1 MGYCDTW
8 LKTSGLNW
16 VEPELQRDDTGS
28 LEELKIRQG
37 SCKFGDQVL
46 RKHKIDIALFDKAWQ
61 VHVLKGVLLED
72 QPEQIISVGNQQDV
86 QAVFLNVND
95 HGFLKVRIDQESLK
109 AFRNLSK
116 VEDKLTR
123 RMLWQVLWEMV
134 KDFTLSSIEFLEL
147 VEANL
152 LQETVDETLLVI
164 LARTQSIVQNYL
176 PSELKEQYSQKM
188 LEFGIKL
195 LTHFKDKEDITILLL
210 DRLVFFFES
219 EAQAPLAIEWL
230 QTGAKDQ
237 MGSPLPY
244 GSLSNRQKYS
254 LLPFV
259 YSRKSIQ
266 IEIKEK
272 LLGDLLAKDKSDMAV
287 RAQIRCRT
295 SLPDPEIKAKEWQ
308 KYHDEEIK
316 DSVVNISAS
325 MSGFFWSNQR
335 DIVEPYIEKWLSGV
349 VDYSKKYER
358 ERTEHF
364 HDQMTPVSWL
374 ADQGEVAVNRYRALL
389 ESAKGMKFL
398 EHRLKE
404 DFDFLVLYKKARE
417 VAKEYSL
424 RAKI

>member
-164 LARTQSIVQNYL
+164 LARTQSIV
-176 PSELKEQYSQKM
+176 
-188 LEFGIKL
+188 
-195 LTHFKDKEDITILLL
+195 
-210 DRLVFFFES
+210 
-219 EAQAPLAIEWL
+219 
-230 QTGAKDQ
+230 
-237 MGSPLPY
+237 
-244 GSLSNRQKYS
+244 
-254 LLPFV
+254 
-259 YSRKSIQ
+259 
-266 IEIKEK
+266 
-272 LLGDLLAKDKSDMAV
+272 
-287 RAQIRCRT
+287 
-295 SLPDPEIKAKEWQ
+295 
-308 KYHDEEIK
+308 
-316 DSVVNISAS
+316 
-325 MSGFFWSNQR
+325 
-335 DIVEPYIEKWLSGV
+335 
-349 VDYSKKYER
+349 
-358 ERTEHF
+358 
-364 HDQMTPVSWL
+364 
-374 ADQGEVAVNRYRALL
+374 
-389 ESAKGMKFL
+389 
-398 EHRLKE
+398 
-404 DFDFLVLYKKARE
+404 
-417 VAKEYSL
+417 
-424 RAKI
+424 